1 MNNKAKEH
9 FARSAIEDVF
19 DKDPE
24 YICDRLFEGS
34 WAAMFDYITGKME
47 DCFGFQFPDPDCT
60 DIATDWTDKDYYEHR
75 IFVSE
80 RWHCFTMADAL
91 KQVWED
97 EYYAVRHA
105 LKCGITLEDLE

>member
-24 YICDRLFEGS
+24 YICNRLFEGS
-34 WAAMFDYITGKME
+34 WDEMYDYIVDKMGE
-47 DCFGFQFPDPDCT
+47 CSTTMFPDQDFT
-60 DIATDWTDKDYYEHR
+60 DITTDWTDEDYDEHR
-75 IFVSE
+75 LFVSE
-80 RWHCFTMADAL
+80 RWAGHQMGYAL
-91 KQVWED
+91 QQAWED
-97 EYYAVRHA
+97 NYYAVQHA

>member
-24 YICDRLFEGS
+24 YICNRLFEGS
-34 WAAMFDYITGKME
+34 WIVMFDYITNNMDE
-47 DCFGFQFPDPDCT
+47 YFGFHFPDPDCT
-60 DIATDWTDKDYYEHR
+60 DIATDWTDEDYEEHR

-80 RWHCFTMADAL
+80 RWAGNQMGYAL
-91 KQVWED
+91 QQAWED
-97 EYYAVRHA
+97 NYYAVRYA

>member
-19 DKDPE
+19 SDDIE
-24 YICDRLFEGS
+24 YICNRLFEGS
-34 WAAMFDYITGKME
+34 WVKMYDYIVDKMGE
-47 DCFGFQFPDPDCT
+47 CSTTMFPDPDFT
-60 DIATDWTDKDYYEHR
+60 DIITDWTDEDYEEHR

-80 RWHCFTMADAL
+80 RWAGNQMGYAL
-91 KQVWED
+91 QQAWED
-97 EYYAVRHA
+97 NYYAVRYA